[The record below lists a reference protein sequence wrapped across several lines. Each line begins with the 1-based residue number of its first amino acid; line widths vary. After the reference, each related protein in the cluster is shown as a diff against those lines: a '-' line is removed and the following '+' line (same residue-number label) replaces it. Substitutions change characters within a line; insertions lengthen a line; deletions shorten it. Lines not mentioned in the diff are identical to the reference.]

1 MHQTTAIPQRQRHHW
16 QQKTGKTATSSAV
29 AIATGMTIQ
38 LLTNSCKHTCVG
50 LLAGQQAMQR
60 KYNSTASDKL
70 AKIASSAWWHAG
82 ALRLKLG
89 KRAGVPAYTT
99 GGGENNEA
107 KRPGA
112 QARRGDQAQARPQTP
127 CHRGGAGDTMGWGG
141 GGGGAPA
148 RHHI

>member
-1 MHQTTAIPQRQRHHW
+1 MHQTMAIPQRQRHHW

-29 AIATGMTIQ
+29 AIAIGMTIQ

-50 LLAGQQAMQR
+50 LLAGQQAIQS

-99 GGGENNEA
+99 GGGETT
-107 KRPGA
+107 KPR
-112 QARRGDQAQARPQTP
+112 DQEPKQDGETKPKQDHKHHAT
-127 CHRGGAGDTMGWGG
+127 GG
-141 GGGGAPA
+141 GGGYHGVGGRGGGAPA